1 VSVGAVSAAR
11 CVCGGALLAL
21 GGCSGVSFQ
30 VQKEQP
36 APRTVAVAPI
46 GGSADVGARELA
58 RSLLGARLE
67 ERGFDVVAAEYVDHV
82 LSERGWLRD
91 PEAFDRAAL
100 PAKEAAAALGV
111 DAVLCADSL
120 DRAGI
125 NLLLYRRQSI
135 SGTARLLGRDGAEW
149 WSASYTASATGG
161 LVLRSGQVITE
172 LRAQG
177 EHGTPMATLALID
190 AWVESVV
197 ETVPRQER
205 PAAPSAPGLP
215 LALGSVRVSS
225 EASPVAGQRRIVVR
239 AKAHPLAR
247 VEFDVA
253 AARGVPM
260 AAAGDQFAS
269 NDFAN
274 TDFVG
279 AIDVP
284 AAGGP
289 LAVTVHAHSP
299 YGQSESAEGRL
310 Q

>member
-1 VSVGAVSAAR
+1 
-11 CVCGGALLAL
+11 
-21 GGCSGVSFQ
+21 VSFH
-30 VQKEQP
+30 VQKEEP
-36 APRTVAVAPI
+36 PPRTVAVVPI
-46 GGSADVGARELA
+46 GGTADVGARELA
-58 RSLLGARLE
+58 RSLLSARLA

-100 PAKEAAAALGV
+100 PAREAAAALGV

-120 DRAGI
+120 DRAGL

-135 SGTARLLGRDGAEW
+135 GGTARLLGKDGVEW

-177 EHGTPMATLALID
+177 EHGTPMAALALID
-190 AWVESVV
+190 AWVESVA

-205 PAAPSAPGLP
+205 PGAPTAPGLP
-215 LALGSVRVSS
+215 LGLGAVRVSS
-225 EASPVAGQRRIVVR
+225 EASPVTGQRRVVVR
-239 AKAHPLAR
+239 AEAHPLAQL
-247 VEFDVA
+247 EFDVA

-260 AAAGDQFAS
+260 ARAGDA
-269 NDFAN
+269 
-274 TDFVG
+274 FVG

-289 LAVTVHAHSP
+289 LAVTVRARSP
-299 YGQSESAEGRL
+299 YGQSETAEGRL
-310 Q
+310 P